1 MFFCL
6 FSKLSGS
13 YNAALIA
20 RNMVLEAFPD
30 FQIAVIDSAYIS
42 ALQGLLLLEMAR
54 VQKAGIFYEEA
65 WKRQKGLKAPD
76 GYSLPWRVWS
86 ICKKEVELAMCRRL
100 PQLHLRSSK

>member
-1 MFFCL
+1 MFCLAVNRGKPFMFFCL

-30 FQIAVIDSAYIS
+30 FQIAVIDSACIS

-54 VQKAGIFYEEA
+54 VQKSGILM
-65 WKRQKGLKAPD
+65 KRPGKGRKA
-76 GYSLPWRVWS
+76 
-86 ICKKEVELAMCRRL
+86 
-100 PQLHLRSSK
+100 